1 MLRNLNTRLAKL
13 EALNS
18 PSPSPSRVH
27 LIAAI
32 DDDGEPERAALIADG
47 RAQPEDFF
55 IFLVPLSPADRP
67 AAGHGPQP

>member
-1 MLRNLNTRLAKL
+1 MLRNLDARLAKL

-18 PSPSPSRVH
+18 SALPPSRVH

-32 DDDGEPERAALIADG
+32 DDDGEPGRAALIADG
-47 RAQPEDFF
+47 RARPEDFF

-67 AAGHGPQP
+67 AA